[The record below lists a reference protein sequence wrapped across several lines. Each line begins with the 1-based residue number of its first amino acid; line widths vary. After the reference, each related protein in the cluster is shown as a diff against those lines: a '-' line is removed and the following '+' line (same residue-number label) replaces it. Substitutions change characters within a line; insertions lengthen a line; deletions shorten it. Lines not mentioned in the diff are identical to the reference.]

1 MPINKTES
9 WDEMLKNN
17 RITVC
22 LLCLLLVLST
32 FTSCGGKA
40 DGTSDSELSLDTVP
54 TGDDTD
60 SDNDNG
66 DDKYINVDFSLKGG
80 MYDSEQKLVLSLPEN
95 APNGSYITY
104 TLNGDEP
111 DANTQKYSKEI
122 TVCTAGSAA
131 CVRAACFSEKG
142 EQLGRIKTNTY
153 IRADKNRFS
162 TVVVSLVTD
171 EKNLYGTDGIMSN
184 PLCSGKAW
192 ERPCHVEMFTSSG
205 EEMISQD
212 AGIRLF
218 GGSSRTLAQKSF
230 KLVARRD
237 GYYDELKYNGNG
249 SFDYPLFEN
258 RYVMAGENKGKLLER
273 YDRLILRNGGNDS
286 MQHRSE
292 DGTSMT
298 LLRDGV
304 ANNYALK
311 YAEAVPAQASR
322 FVTVYLNGEYYG
334 ILDMKEDINDD
345 YFSNVYGIENKDN
358 VAVIKSELDTSR
370 KCIRHS
376 NSSSCRYCGVWF
388 YYELDCG
395 GETELDEFEA
405 FCKKILAAN
414 DENYNELYRELT
426 QKFDID
432 NLIQYTALNL
442 YICNTDWAH
451 NNLRIWRYTGQTDGS
466 NPYKDGR
473 WRFTTRDMDFSFGR
487 YESRAL
493 PELYTQA
500 DTDTF
505 AFVLGEY
512 NGDYG
517 YDGAYGDPLYLK
529 GILNFCLKNSDFK
542 SKFEAYAKTLVSSQN
557 VNDLTEMTK
566 TARNGISSEIPYH
579 ITRWADTVSWNMSK
593 RTWESSCRNQLDW
606 INERSEKFSAYL
618 EKCMKKY

>member
-1 MPINKTES
+1 MKIY
-9 WDEMLKNN
+9 
-17 RITVC
+17 RIAAG
-22 LLCLLLVLST
+22 LLCLLLVLSSFASCAGKNADTST
-32 FTSCGGKA
+32 FEAASGGSS
-40 DGTSDSELSLDTVP
+40 TN
-54 TGDDTD
+54 GDEKE
-60 SDNDNG
+60 NDK
-66 DDKYINVDFSLKGG
+66 DDKYVNAEFSLKGG
-80 MYDSEQKLVLSLPEN
+80 VYDSKQILELTLPNN
-95 APNGSYITY
+95 APSGSYITY

-111 DANTQKYSKEI
+111 KADGKRYNDGI
-122 TVCTAGSAA
+122 TVCTADSSV
-131 CVRAACFSEKG
+131 CVRAVCFSENG

-153 IRADKNRFS
+153 IYAKKNRFN
-162 TVVVSLVTD
+162 TAIVSLVTD
-171 EKNLYGTDGIMSN
+171 EKNLYGDSGIISN
-184 PLCSGKAW
+184 PLCSGKEW

-230 KLVARRD
+230 RLVARRD

-273 YDRLILRNGGNDS
+273 YDRVILRNGGNDS

-322 FVTVYLNGEYYG
+322 FVAVYLNGEYYG

-345 YFSNVYGIENKDN
+345 YFSNVYGIENKDE
-358 VAVIKSELDTSR
+358 VAIIKSELDTSR
-370 KCIRHS
+370 KCERHNNGS
-376 NSSSCRYCGVWF
+376 YCRYCGTWF

-395 GETELDEFEA
+395 NDSELDEFEA
-405 FCKKILAAN
+405 FCKKIIGSNGNN
-414 DENYNELYRELT
+414 DEELYRQLM
-426 QKFDID
+426 QVFDID
-432 NLIQYTALNL
+432 NLIQYTLLNL

-451 NNLRIWRYTGQTDGS
+451 NNLRIWRYTGQTDAS

-487 YESRAL
+487 YESMSL

-517 YDGAYGDPLYLK
+517 YGNAYGDPLYLK
-529 GILNFCLKNSDFK
+529 GILNFCLKNGDFK
-542 SKFEAYAKTLVSSQN
+542 TKFEAYAKTLISSN
-557 VNDLTEMTK
+557 AVGDLTTLTK
-566 TARNGISSEIPYH
+566 AARSEISGEISYH
-579 ITRWADTVSWNMSK
+579 ITRWSDTISRYMNK
-593 RTWESSCRNQLDW
+593 RAWETSCSHQLGW

-618 EKCMKKY
+618 EKCLKKY